1 VNGNNEPE
9 NISCRLCPPFFI
21 YKTTINKFKI
31 KYRGVSPTF
40 KTKKLYGIPLS
51 KPVCL
56 AIYYLPK
63 YCDKEQLQYSL
74 FYLIIY
80 LTEPI
85 VALIS

>member
-1 VNGNNEPE
+1 MFYRNSNTV
-9 NISCRLCPPFFI
+9 SD
-21 YKTTINKFKI
+21 YSKKD
-31 KYRGVSPTF
+31 RGVPPTF